1 MSAASRDALGVN
13 IAYNPKIVL
22 CNQQFLSNMLSP
34 ECFIAQKGVQKSH
47 AVLWLL
53 CRSEAVLSSLRLAI
67 AHLRC
72 HDASVARL
80 ARLEVPKL
88 VQMLLAH
95 WHP

>member
-1 MSAASRDALGVN
+1 M
-13 IAYNPKIVL
+13 
-22 CNQQFLSNMLSP
+22 
-34 ECFIAQKGVQKSH
+34 
-47 AVLWLL
+47 
-53 CRSEAVLSSLRLAI
+53 LSSLRLAI

-80 ARLEVPKL
+80 AQLELPKL

>member
-1 MSAASRDALGVN
+1 M
-13 IAYNPKIVL
+13 
-22 CNQQFLSNMLSP
+22 
-34 ECFIAQKGVQKSH
+34 H
-47 AVLWLL
+47 WLL
-53 CRSEAVLSSLRLAI
+53 YRSEAVLSSLRLAI

>member
-1 MSAASRDALGVN
+1 MD
-13 IAYNPKIVL
+13 IAYTPEIRL
-22 CNQQFLSNMLSP
+22 CNQQFLSKMCFP
-34 ECFIAQKGVQKSH
+34 ERFTEQRAVQKSP
-47 AVLWLL
+47 AVQWLL
-53 CRSEAVLSSLRLAI
+53 CRSQAVLSSLRLAI
-67 AHLRC
+67 VHLRC